1 MKQGVHHVKEKIAAA
16 PTMLKQH
23 LVEHKD
29 KYIAAAKEGLMDVAM
44 NGKEGIAR
52 QAEKAKTH
60 MIKKARGVAGCKGRG
75 LSMAGAGMSMAG
87 AGMSIRGA
95 GGKKKRGRGLVD
107 AVRRSK
113 GRVFKG
119 PSSGTL
125 KRASRGGKSWADTP
139 SMDQYIP
146 KGAGMRVVR

>member
-52 QAEKAKTH
+52 QADKAKTH

-87 AGMSIRGA
+87 AGMSVRGA
-95 GGKKKRGRGLVD
+95 GGKKKRGRGMSVRGVVGD
-107 AVRRSK
+107 VGKAVKVGARS
-113 GRVFKG
+113 FLG
-119 PSSGTL
+119 PDERYT
-125 KRASRGGKSWADTP
+125 
-139 SMDQYIP
+139 P